1 MREMK
6 DSGIEWIGEIPAD
19 WEVIALKHIAHSNS
33 EVLNENT
40 DPDYEFDYI
49 DIGSVIYGKGVTEFQ
64 HMNFASSPSRAR
76 RVVKADDVII
86 STVRTYLRA
95 VAIIREKNSPQ
106 IVSTGFLALRSKNGI
121 IHPTYLYYAVLSDNF
136 IQNVESQSVG
146 ISYPAINSTTISTIK
161 LPIAP
166 YKEQQRI
173 ADYLDRKCSQID
185 AIIARQQEV
194 IEKLKAYKLSVITEA
209 VTKGL
214 NPDVPMKDSGV
225 EWIGDIPEDWE
236 ISKLKFMGHFVN
248 GYAFPSSSFT
258 TDGVRV
264 MKIANIQPMEIS
276 WIDESYVD
284 ISEYDKLP
292 MYRVEQGDLVFALT
306 RPIING
312 GIKVAIFDGEE
323 KVLLNQRNAMFKGLS
338 RVLPRWMYYVMQNQM
353 YVQKFALYIDGTGQ
367 QPNISTNEISQI
379 EIPIPPIE
387 VQQQVIMKLN
397 EVIASIE
404 NLASLKERV
413 IKQLSDY
420 KKSLIY
426 EVVTGKKEV

>member
-1 MREMK
+1 M
-6 DSGIEWIGEIPAD
+6 
-19 WEVIALKHIAHSNS
+19 
-33 EVLNENT
+33 
-40 DPDYEFDYI
+40 
-49 DIGSVIYGKGVTEFQ
+49 
-64 HMNFASSPSRAR
+64 
-76 RVVKADDVII
+76 
-86 STVRTYLRA
+86 TVG
-95 VAIIREKNSPQ
+95 IREGKNIQ
-106 IVSTGFLALRSKNGI
+106 
-121 IHPTYLYYAVLSDNF
+121 YSDF
-136 IQNVESQSVG
+136 
-146 ISYPAINSTTISTIK
+146 ANSLIPVP
-161 LPIAP
+161 PID
-166 YKEQQRI
+166 QQQHI
-173 ADYLDRKCSQID
+173 ADYLDCKCSQID

-214 NPDVPMKDSGV
+214 NPNVPMKDSGV
-225 EWIGDIPEDWE
+225 EWIGEIPEDWE

-312 GIKVAIFDGEE
+312 GIKVAIFDGKE

-404 NLASLKERV
+404 KLASLKERV

>member
-6 DSGIEWIGEIPAD
+6 DSGIEWIGEIPVD
-19 WEVIALKHIAHSNS
+19 WSMKRVKHIFTRKNEKAMQENPTILSLARDGVKVRDISNNEGQIAES
-33 EVLNENT
+33 YYNYNPVEEGDLLLNPMDLYSGANCSISKVQGVISPAYINLKANT
-40 DPDYEFDYI
+40 GVNPDFYDYYFKVQYWLMAFF
-49 DIGSVIYGKGVTEFQ
+49 SYGKGVSYDNRWTLSAEDL
-64 HMNFASSPSRAR
+64 MNYP
-76 RVVKADDVII
+76 VVD
-86 STVRTYLRA
+86 
-95 VAIIREKNSPQ
+95 
-106 IVSTGFLALRSKNGI
+106 
-121 IHPTYLYYAVLSDNF
+121 LSY
-136 IQNVESQSVG
+136 E
-146 ISYPAINSTTISTIK
+146 
-161 LPIAP
+161 
-166 YKEQQRI
+166 EQCKR

-236 ISKLKFMGHFVN
+236 VSKLKFMGHFVN

-284 ISEYDKLP
+284 VSEYDKLP
-292 MYRVEQGDLVFALT
+292 TYRVEQGDLVFALT

-312 GIKVAIFDGEE
+312 GIKVAMFDGKE

-397 EVIASIE
+397 EVMASIE
-404 NLASLKERV
+404 KLTLLKERM

>member
-6 DSGIEWIGEIPAD
+6 DSGIEWIGEIPVD
-19 WEVIALKHIAHSNS
+19 WSMKRVKHIFTRKNEKAMQENPTILSLARDGVKVRDISNNEGQIAES
-33 EVLNENT
+33 YYNYNPVEEGDLLLNPMDLYSGANCSISKVQGVISPAYINLKANT
-40 DPDYEFDYI
+40 GVNPDFYDYYFKVQYWLMAFF
-49 DIGSVIYGKGVTEFQ
+49 SYGKGVSYDNRWTLSAETL
-64 HMNFASSPSRAR
+64 MNYP
-76 RVVKADDVII
+76 VVD
-86 STVRTYLRA
+86 
-95 VAIIREKNSPQ
+95 
-106 IVSTGFLALRSKNGI
+106 
-121 IHPTYLYYAVLSDNF
+121 LSY
-136 IQNVESQSVG
+136 E
-146 ISYPAINSTTISTIK
+146 
-161 LPIAP
+161 
-166 YKEQQRI
+166 EQCKR

-225 EWIGDIPEDWE
+225 EWIGEIPEDWE
-236 ISKLKFMGHFVN
+236 VSKLKFMGHFVN
-248 GYAFPSSSFT
+248 GYAFPSNSFT

-284 ISEYDKLP
+284 VSEYDKLP
-292 MYRVEQGDLVFALT
+292 TYRVEQGDLVFALT

-312 GIKVAIFDGEE
+312 GIKVAMFDGKE

-397 EVIASIE
+397 EVMASIE
-404 NLASLKERV
+404 KLTLLKERM

-426 EVVTGKKEV
+426 EVVTGKKAV